1 MAVLGQFARTSRDH
15 VRGLH
20 LHQHRA
26 ATRANAEEH
35 AHRALHRRVSI
46 LARLLV
52 LRQHVD
58 AALRAQATHIR
69 RLELLHVTTLGDFIQ
84 RGLTHLFRRDRFL
97 ALLQCLR
104 SRRPPLVVG
113 RAIGRHAQVDCFAVL
128 VARRGCRPRHRRRGV
143 RLSICHNTGFKLA
156 TTGDLCFVRANLAG
170 ICREL
175 AVVHHSFRWRETRL
189 STLGLLHLQGPL
201 GDLGMGLHQ
210 LLHPLL
216 FRTLRHRR

>member
-58 AALRAQATHIR
+58 AALRAQVTHIR
-69 RLELLHVTTLGDFIQ
+69 RSEVLQVATQGNFNQTE
-84 RGLTHLFRRDRFL
+84 RTHLFRWGCVL
-97 ALLQCLR
+97 ALLQGLR
-104 SRRPPLVVG
+104 ARRPPLVVG
-113 RAIGRHAQVDCFAVL
+113 RAMSRHAQVDVQAVL
-128 VARRGCRPRHRRRGV
+128 VARKGIRPPHRRRRV
-143 RLSICHNTGFKLA
+143 RLSICHSTGVNLITA
-156 TTGDLCFVRANLAG
+156 GDLCFVHTNLAG
-170 ICREL
+170 VCGEH
-175 AVVHHSFRWRETRL
+175 AVVHHGFRWRETRL
-189 STLGLLHLQGPL
+189 FCLGLLHLQGPL
-201 GDLGMGLHQ
+201 VDLGMGLHQ

-216 FRTLRHRR
+216 SRTLRHRL

>member
-58 AALRAQATHIR
+58 AALRAQAIHIR
-69 RLELLHVTTLGDFIQ
+69 RSEVLQVTTLGDFNQ
-84 RGLTHLFRRDRFL
+84 SEGTHLFRRGCVL
-97 ALLQCLR
+97 ALLQSLR
-104 SRRPPLVVG
+104 ARRPPVVVG
-113 RAIGRHAQVDCFAVL
+113 RAISRHGQVDGLAVL
-128 VARRGCRPRHRRRGV
+128 VARRGFRPKHRRGRV
-143 RLSICHNTGFKLA
+143 RLSICHSTCVNLMTA
-156 TTGDLCFVRANLAG
+156 GDLCFVHTNLAG
-170 ICREL
+170 VCGEP
-175 AVVHHSFRWRETRL
+175 AVVHHGFRCRGIRHC
-189 STLGLLHLQGPL
+189 SLGSRHLQRPRI
-201 GDLGMGLHQ
+201 DLGMGLDQ
-210 LLHPLL
+210 LLHPL
-216 FRTLRHRR
+216 